1 MKIEVEFIDAIADS
15 VMEAFG
21 APGLS
26 IAVCTDGDIVSR
38 ACGVAD
44 VNSGEKLTSE
54 TAFTVGSPAKAFT
67 ALAMAILREQG
78 LLNWDDPVARHAGDL
93 CGGELGQKITIR
105 DILSHQS
112 GFGWHDPLWY
122 NSPWDRAS
130 VIRKAWLAGPA
141 KPPRTGFQYCN
152 LTYMLAGEIVARVS
166 GQSYESFVK
175 DRIFQPLGLESAH
188 FSGEPPPCPVA
199 QPHTLKGGVPCRIG
213 PLELSKANAACGLRI
228 SAPDLAVWLTQ
239 FSRSNLGAIPAGAF
253 ESVVA
258 PQIGIGPVEGSRFY
272 SLFGE
277 PDWVEYGFGW
287 FLRRYRGH
295 RVIFHTGRLPGA
307 GTHAAILPDL
317 GFGIV
322 ALTNLTFACL
332 SETVV
337 FSILERFVGGPST
350 DWISY
355 YRDVSKQLA
364 AAANTPIAEAQEPQ
378 PSSDV
383 REGDYFNP
391 AYGLIEVRKHSRTLT
406 FAWANYRGDLLPVDG
421 AKFAL
426 MNLNCSLMSDG
437 ELVEF
442 DVEPGRALSFL
453 GRRFELIPAMDNT
466 SVSSL
471 VNDLSDLAL
480 D

>member
-1 MKIEVEFIDAIADS
+1 MKIETGFIEAITGN

-21 APGLS
+21 ATGLS
-26 IAVCTDGDIVSR
+26 VAVCTDGDVVSR
-38 ACGVAD
+38 ACGMAD
-44 VNSGEKLTSE
+44 VNSGKKLTSD

-78 LLNWDDPVARHAGDL
+78 QLDWDDPVAQHAGDL
-93 CGGELGQKITIR
+93 CGGALGQTITIR

-130 VIRKAWLAGPA
+130 VIRKGWLAGPA
-141 KPPRTGFQYCN
+141 RPPRSGFQYCN

-166 GQSYESFVK
+166 GQSYESFVR

-188 FSGEPPPCPVA
+188 FSGDTPPGCPVA
-199 QPHTLKGGVPCRIG
+199 QPHTVKDGVPRRIG
-213 PLELSKANAACGLRI
+213 VLNLSKANAACGLRI

-239 FSRSNLGAIPAGAF
+239 FSRSNRCAIPAGAF
-253 ESVVA
+253 ESIVT
-258 PQIGIGPVEGSRFY
+258 PQLGIGPVEGARFY

-307 GTHAAILPDL
+307 GSHVAILPDL

-332 SETVV
+332 AEAVV
-337 FSILERFVGGPST
+337 FSILERFVGGPTT

-355 YRDVSKQLA
+355 YCDVSKQLA
-364 AAANTPIAEAQEPQ
+364 AAANTPIAEAQER
-378 PSSDV
+378 PSSSYDW
-383 REGDYFNP
+383 EGDYFDS
-391 AYGLIEVRKHSRTLT
+391 AYGHIKVRKCPRALT
-406 FAWANYRGDLLPVDG
+406 FSWANYRGDLSPVEG

-426 MNLNCSLMSDG
+426 MNLDCPLMADG

-442 DVEPGRALSFL
+442 DEERGRALSFL
-453 GRRFELIPAMDNT
+453 GRRFERIPSAGAQPAR
-466 SVSSL
+466 SSPEL
-471 VNDLSDLAL
+471 CAVA
-480 D
+480 